1 MPKETPAQEPA
12 PVSAPMRDPQPE
24 IDALKKKLDAAQ
36 YQLHELRLEV
46 FGLKRQLDDLKTT
59 ISRARGHISTIRL
72 TAQGA
77 QQERDLDGNAYNLAV
92 LRQVAVDAEE
102 WLLTVELSLSQAS
115 STKH

>member
-1 MPKETPAQEPA
+1 
-12 PVSAPMRDPQPE
+12 MRDPQPE
-24 IDALKKKLDAAQ
+24 IDALKKKLDAAE
-36 YQLHELRLEV
+36 YRGRELRLEV

-72 TAQGA
+72 AAQGA